1 MTKAIL
7 DKTGKSID
15 QPCIFPFIYKNKVH
29 TKCVPNTKKGAWCAI
44 KVNSKKEMTQYG
56 ICETKLNKTQK
67 KGARVDLVNNAN
79 VRNNRN
85 NNRNNNKTKKSV
97 SQSAKS
103 KTKRIKKHDIDS
115 MAQQLSNLAVN
126 NNAVVVPDSMIKYV
140 RPIEDK
146 LRLKLWE
153 NPTRVN
159 FLNWFDE
166 SFKKYRV
173 KKQKT
178 QEVACQEDQ
187 ECDAVAV
194 SSKKHKKRE
203 LFNHQKIV
211 RDYLNLES
219 PYRGIIVYHGLG
231 VGKTCSSIAIAEG
244 FKTEKQIV
252 VILQKSI
259 KQNYISQ
266 LKECGDMYFRHQNHW
281 EFVRTT
287 TTEKINFALKLGIP
301 KKILKREGGCFL
313 IDFSQKEPNYD
324 DMTPHMKNKLEEQ
337 IDDMIDA
344 KYKFVHSNGLT
355 AAQLDNMEANN
366 FFDNKV
372 VVIDEVHNL
381 INGMASEGSM
391 RSVRL
396 NELFMSC
403 NNTNFVF
410 LSGTPMKNVPF
421 EIAKLYN
428 ILRGPIEVDEI
439 KVNSSMTNGH
449 KVDFNRLEKVLQDY
463 KMLDQVIIQPKS
475 KVIKVTRNPYGFVR
489 TNDNSGLVKSHE
501 NAVIHQVYIENL
513 EMYLLEHGFQ
523 IKSVRHYQT
532 TLFPDDNKSF
542 MARFY
547 NSVTNS
553 INDMET
559 FRRRIIGMTSYYSSV
574 DASLVPAI
582 RTKQVIKVPMSDY
595 MFDQY
600 AEIRKDEIDKDKNSK
615 KGKDDMMSVNS
626 SYRAYS
632 RMLCQFVFPETI
644 ERPFKGKMKDIEV
657 REEDLEKEKEIEL
670 AYEEKISKT
679 QSREKIQELKV
690 EKTEKIRELKNISQ
704 EYEKRL
710 QSSLKQLEESR
721 DLYLEYDDG
730 NKNKLAKYSPKYAK
744 IMAQVLRDRDS
755 KKKGLKFIYTEYK
768 TCEGVG
774 IFSLVL
780 RANGYTPLK
789 VKKNA
794 SGEYVLDLIKGEE
807 HLPKYAVWSGDEES
821 DIILSIY
828 NDFFDKL
835 PETIRDQVKKMNSNN
850 KHGEVLEILM
860 TTKQGAEGLNTRN
873 VRQLHVVEPYWNP
886 VRLDQVIGRAVRI
899 NSHLELPKEERNV
912 DIYIY
917 LSKAKTSQLK
927 RNITM
932 ANDAKGSGKT
942 SDEVLYEIAERK
954 RHIMNIMLGMMKD
967 SAVDCSI
974 NLKDN
979 MRDDPNIKCLR
990 LAAKNNNSYT
1000 HNPDLVDEL
1009 KKSERDTRVK
1019 TVKQTFKPIM
1029 VKRKNEKMKVYL
1041 HNDKI
1046 YDFEAVESGRQGRP
1060 IGEITVNSVGKKT
1073 IKFY

>member
-1 MTKAIL
+1 MTRAIL
-7 DKTGKSID
+7 DKTGKSINK
-15 QPCIFPFIYKNKVH
+15 PCIFPFIYKNKLH
-29 TKCVPNTKKGAWCAI
+29 TKCATNKKGKWCAT
-44 KVNSKKEMTQYG
+44 KVNSKKEMTEYG
-56 ICETKLNKTQK
+56 FCETKLSKTQK
-67 KGARVDLVNNAN
+67 KGVSSGIQNNAN
-79 VRNNRN
+79 VQNNRN
-85 NNRNNNKTKKSV
+85 ERKKSKTQKKTTA
-97 SQSAKS
+97 SLKP

-115 MAQQLSNLAVN
+115 MAQQLNNLN
-126 NNAVVVPDSMIKYV
+126 NNALVVPDSLVKYV
-140 RPIEDK
+140 RPIEDQ

-166 SFKKYRV
+166 SFKRYRV
-173 KKQKT
+173 RRKKTSDIKCQADDECN
-178 QEVACQEDQ
+178 EV
-187 ECDAVAV
+187 VK
-194 SSKKHKKRE
+194 SSKHKKRE

-244 FKTEKQIV
+244 FKTERQIV

-266 LKECGDMYFRHQNHW
+266 LKECGDMYFRHQNFW

-287 TTEKINFALKLGIP
+287 TTDKINFALKLGIP
-301 KKILKREGGCFL
+301 KKVLKREGGCFL
-313 IDFSQKEPNYD
+313 IDFSQKAPNYD
-324 DMTPHMKNKLEEQ
+324 DMTEHMKNKLEEQ

-344 KYKFVHSNGLT
+344 KYQFVHSNGLT
-355 AAQLDNMEANN
+355 ATQLDRMEANN

-403 NNTNFVF
+403 NNTKFVF

-439 KVNSSMTNGH
+439 RVSNSMTNGH
-449 KVDFNRLEKVLQDY
+449 KVDFVRLEKVLQNN
-463 KMLDQVIIQPKS
+463 KMIDQVIIQPKS
-475 KVIKVTRNPYGFVR
+475 KVIKLTRNPYGFVR
-489 TNDNSGLVKSHE
+489 SDDGSGLMKSRE
-501 NAVIHQVYIENL
+501 NEVIQQVYLENL
-513 EMYLLEHGFQ
+513 EVYLLDHGYQ
-523 IKSVRHYQT
+523 MKSMRHYQT
-532 TLFPDDNKSF
+532 TLFPDNNKDF
-542 MARFY
+542 MSRFY
-547 NSVTNS
+547 NAITNS

-574 DASLVPAI
+574 DASLVPSI

-600 AEIRKDEIDKDKNSK
+600 AEIRKDEIDKDKTSK
-615 KGKDDMMSVNS
+615 KGKDDIMSVNS

-644 ERPFKGKMKDIEV
+644 DRPFKGKMKDIEV
-657 REEDLEKEKEIEL
+657 REEDLEKEKELEL

-679 QSREKIQELKV
+679 QSRDKIQELKA
-690 EKTEKIRELKNISQ
+690 EKAQKLKELKNISQ

-710 QSSLKQLEESR
+710 QQSLRDLDDAK

-744 IMAQVLRDRDS
+744 IMEQVLRDRNE

-807 HLPKYAVWSGDEES
+807 HLPKFAVWSGDEES

-835 PETIRDQVKKMNSNN
+835 PETIKSQVKKMNSTN

-899 NSHLELPKEERNV
+899 SSHLELPKEERNV

-932 ANDAKGSGKT
+932 ANDAKGTGKT
-942 SDEVLYEIAERK
+942 SDEVLYDIAERK

-967 SAVDCSI
+967 SAIDCSI
-974 NLKDN
+974 NLADN
-979 MRDDPNIKCLR
+979 MRDDSKIKCLH
-990 LAAKNNNSYT
+990 LASKNNHSYT

-1009 KKSERDTRVK
+1009 KKSERDTRVQ
-1019 TVKQTFKPIM
+1019 TVKQIFKPII
-1029 VKRKNEKMKVYL
+1029 VKRKNDKMKVYL

-1060 IGEITVNSVGKKT
+1060 IGEITVNSKGKKT